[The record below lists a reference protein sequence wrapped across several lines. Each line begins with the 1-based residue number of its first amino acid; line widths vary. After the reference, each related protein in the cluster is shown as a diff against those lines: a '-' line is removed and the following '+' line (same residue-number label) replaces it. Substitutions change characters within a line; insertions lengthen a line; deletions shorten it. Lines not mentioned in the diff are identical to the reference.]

1 MAGSKKFKFS
11 PFKRGSKKKEDVQS
25 SVASDRAP
33 KPTHPKAAQAPKMA
47 AVLPSVVGMNKKTV
61 SSNQQRGAPKRK
73 AKVIKL
79 KPSWLARRRF
89 FVKLLD
95 QAFDLVDQDDSG
107 TIDEKELYSGLLLIH
122 LKLGLY
128 AGPAAC
134 KPVDKE
140 HVLSVFRNMDV
151 DDSGTLDREE
161 FREVMMILFSNVLL
175 RVMVQ
180 WCMTLLIV
188 PLVAQSILDGVKFL
202 VQYILGVVT
211 KLDEHSVVFDAIEVF
226 IETMAQKIIN
236 LMPGSLILV
245 ARQGKWLLDCIPESV
260 WNTIPLTLLSCIL
273 GMLAVPWLLYRI
285 DNIFHKAADKKKED
299 KVAVSISK

>member
-1 MAGSKKFKFS
+1 MTGSKKFKFG
-11 PFKRGSKKKEDVQS
+11 PFKRSKKKEDES
-25 SVASDRAP
+25 SVAPERAP
-33 KPTHPKAAQAPKMA
+33 KRTDPKAAQAPKMA
-47 AVLPSVVGMNKKTV
+47 AALPSVVGMNKKTV
-61 SSNQQRGAPKRK
+61 STNQQRGAPKRRE
-73 AKVIKL
+73 KVVKI

-89 FVKLLD
+89 FIKLLD
-95 QAFDLVDQDDSG
+95 QAFDLVDQDNSG

-140 HVLSVFRNMDV
+140 HVLSVFHKMDV

-175 RVMVQ
+175 RVMMQ
-180 WCMTLLIV
+180 WCVTLLVV
-188 PLVAQSILDGVKFL
+188 PLVAQFILDSVNFL
-202 VQYILGVVT
+202 VQSILEVVT
-211 KLDEHSVVFDAIEVF
+211 HLDEHSVVFDAIEVF
-226 IETMAQKIIN
+226 IETMARKIIN
-236 LMPGSLILV
+236 LMPGSVIFA

-273 GMLAVPWLLYRI
+273 GMLAVPWLLHKI
-285 DNIFHKAADKKKED
+285 DSIFHKAADKKKED
-299 KVAVSISK
+299 KIAVSISK